1 MMFTLEE
8 VKKAVGGKL
17 VSKTDT
23 NVFAT
28 AVEVEGVSTDTRT
41 IKKGEIFIA
50 LSGENFDGNDYLA
63 KAIELGACAVVTND
77 ASRVP
82 EGAVAVIVED
92 TVRALGLLA
101 NHYRFKLGC
110 KVIAVTGSVG
120 KTSTRCMIVD
130 VLRTGLR
137 VHSTEKN
144 NNNEIGMAMT
154 ILSAPEDSEVIV
166 VEMGMRGLGQISYL
180 TKIARPDIAIITNVG
195 YSHIGILGSKDNILK
210 AKMEICEGL
219 TDGGIVAVNS
229 DDRKLFDY
237 CVKELPINNF
247 IAGIQVRPDDDLPC
261 PLVVSA
267 YDVEETETGMRF
279 GTSLK
284 RMGERSEFPIPL
296 NVGMFGDNAI
306 RNALFAIFCAYMT
319 GITASHETQRKI
331 AEAISNRS
339 AMDGRGA
346 IVETQKYFIMND
358 AYNASPES
366 MANAFL
372 NFSRKARG
380 HRKVLALG
388 GMLELGD
395 VAPGLHELTG
405 KDCAGYDFDRVFVT
419 GDNADDFIKGA
430 HMVNMKLEIV
440 KCKDTEDVKRR
451 LEDYVRDGDAILFKA
466 SHSFGFEKVAE
477 SFIEKGN
484 A

>member
-17 VSKTDT
+17 VFKTDT

-41 IKKGEIFIA
+41 IKKGELFIA

-319 GITASHETQRKI
+319 GITASHETQGKI
-331 AEAISNRS
+331 ADAISNRS

-395 VAPGLHELTG
+395 VASGLHELTG

-466 SHSFGFEKVAE
+466 SHSFGFEKVAK